1 MKQEKEKKSHMK
13 LEKEN
18 IPETYEI
25 GKIEIRKGQYKNTYE
40 IRNKHIYCIKHKGN
54 CTKKLHIAR
63 KHMHT
68 LHV

>member
-1 MKQEKEKKSHMK
+1 VK

-40 IRNKHIYCIKHKGN
+40 IN
-54 CTKKLHIAR
+54 TFIA
-63 KHMHT
+63 
-68 LHV
+68 